1 MPNTY
6 TAESNTVAGAVSLN
20 ENNKLGIKADAQVAD
35 ALVMKGLT
43 KRYKDFTLDKVSFAV
58 PKGSIMGFV
67 GENGAGKTTTI
78 KAILD
83 LIGTDGG
90 EVSILG
96 KSSKNL
102 PPDVKEAL
110 GVVFDGSS
118 LHDNLNIKNIDFV
131 MRHIYKKW
139 ESEKFAGYVKRFEL
153 PERKNMKQFSRG
165 MKMKLSIAIAL
176 SHHSKLLILDEATS
190 GLDPMVRDEILDIFL
205 EFIQEEDH
213 TILLSSHIISDI
225 EKIADY
231 VTFIHKGRIVFSESK
246 DELIYQYGIIR
257 CRKDEISAIDRSYI
271 VGLRENSFG
280 AEVMIKNKD
289 AFMRQYHHYT
299 VDRTSIEEI
308 MLFISRGKELT

>member
-6 TAESNTVAGAVSLN
+6 TAENSMVTEARSA
-20 ENNKLGIKADAQVAD
+20 NKNDKLRVPSELPMSD
-35 ALVMKGLT
+35 ALVIKGLT
-43 KRYKDFTLDKVSFAV
+43 KKYKDFTLDKVSFTV
-58 PKGSIMGFV
+58 PKGTIMGFV

-83 LIGTDGG
+83 LIKTDEG

-96 KSSKNL
+96 CSSRDL
-102 PPDVKEAL
+102 PVEVKASL
-110 GVVFDGSS
+110 GVVFDGSN
-118 LHDNLNIKNIDFV
+118 LHDNLNLGNVDFV
-131 MRHIYKKW
+131 MKNIYRNW
-139 ESEKFAGYVKRFEL
+139 DSQMFTEYVKRFDL
-153 PERKNMKQFSRG
+153 PERKNIKEYSRG

-257 CRKDEISAIDRSYI
+257 CPKDEVSGIDRSYI
-271 VGLRENSFG
+271 VSVRENSFG

-289 AFMRQYHHYT
+289 AFTRQYHQNN

-308 MLFISRGKELT
+308 MLFISRGKELN